1 MITPHLYLI
10 KSRSAAVLVAAYNT
24 MDAQD
29 IAAKYCGPGSSVAVH
44 EVGTPLANIAPGT
57 VLAAM

>member
-24 MDAQD
+24 MDARD
-29 IAAKYCGPGSSVAVH
+29 IAAKYCELGSIAVH

-57 VLAAM
+57 ILATM